1 MKRTGILML
10 TMMVLI
16 GGVLGAAEIE
26 GNTTLGGSNGYIVI
40 PSAYP
45 VTSGES
51 AAITTGYHAVLA
63 LPGDFSHI
71 PFIQFGFKEDF
82 EVSLAVDIASSADL
96 LLQTKWRFIE
106 KNTTSVAFGINGQMH
121 HIGDATLAFAGQTY
135 VATSFASNFID
146 LPSKTTILIGYTFK
160 DGMNSDIDFG
170 MGFQAPLWEKV
181 FKGKVDFLIDFG
193 NVSYS
198 MDPSAG
204 NAGNRG
210 MLNLGMRLLPVEFM
224 KSTYVTADLR
234 LLDILDQNGRGLSAG
249 VSITFRP

>member
-1 MKRTGILML
+1 MKNPILIVL
-10 TMMVLI
+10 LVLI
-16 GGVLGAAEIE
+16 SAIGTLGATDIE
-26 GNTTLGGSNGYIVI
+26 GNTTLSGSNGYIVI

-63 LPGDFSHI
+63 FPKDFSHI

-82 EVSLAVDIASSADL
+82 EVSLAVDIADTAAL

-121 HIGDATLAFAGQTY
+121 NIGGTALEFAGQTY
-135 VATSFASNFID
+135 IATSFASNFID
-146 LPSKTTILIGYTFK
+146 LPSKTTILVGYTVK

-181 FKGKVDFLIDFG
+181 FKGKVDFMIDFG

-198 MDPSAG
+198 IYPSAG

-210 MLNLGMRLLPVEFM
+210 MLNIGMRLLPIEFM

-249 VSITFRP
+249 ISISFRP